1 MVTRRSAVFNLHFS
15 FFNSSLRTAF
25 LATLFS
31 CLMSVA
37 LFAVQED
44 KAESDTDKPERQ
56 AQLAAMRRVATGLEG
71 AIRGDSP
78 PAVGVIREPLFRF
91 NDPARDFSAG
101 AS

>member
-31 CLMSVA
+31 WLMSVA

-71 AIRGDSP
+71 PIRGDSP
-78 PAVGVIREPLFRF
+78 PTVAMIPSPPLRF
-91 NDPARDFSAG
+91 TAPPRPFSHT
-101 AS
+101 